1 MECLNCSSTIRL
13 NMALKLALKK
23 GLLGIWYMFEYPNEM
38 LGHARVNRWK
48 ERFQRAEGSS

>member
-1 MECLNCSSTIRL
+1 
-13 NMALKLALKK
+13 MALKLALKK